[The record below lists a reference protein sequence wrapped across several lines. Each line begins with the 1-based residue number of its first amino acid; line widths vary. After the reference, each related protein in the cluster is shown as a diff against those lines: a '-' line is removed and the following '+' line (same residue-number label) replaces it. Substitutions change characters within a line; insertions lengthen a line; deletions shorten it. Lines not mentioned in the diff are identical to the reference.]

1 VRDIQSSLSSTC
13 AVLTCESGLDEAL
26 LSAKQLAQQDGP
38 LARDMSYLQQ
48 WMKRPDMGYVYLL
61 GADSDVYEKPDLK
74 ELVNFKR
81 DQGRNNLA
89 ARVVAD
95 FAVRMWRKMF
105 QVVSIIAYGDCD
117 LYGGLLMVMR

>member
-1 VRDIQSSLSSTC
+1 VRGIQFLLSSLR
-13 AVLTCESGLDEAL
+13 AVLTCESFLDEAL

-61 GADSDVYEKPDLK
+61 GDVYEKPELK
-74 ELVNFKR
+74 ELVNVKR
-81 DQGRNNLA
+81 HQGRNNLA

-117 LYGGLLMVMR
+117 LYRGLLMVMR

>member
-1 VRDIQSSLSSTC
+1 VCDIQSSLSSTC

-74 ELVNFKR
+74 ELVNVKR

-105 QVVSIIAYGDCD
+105 QVVSIIAYQDCD
-117 LYGGLLMVMR
+117 LCGAC

>member
-1 VRDIQSSLSSTC
+1 VRGIQFLLSSLR
-13 AVLTCESGLDEAL
+13 AVLTCESFLDEAL

-38 LARDMSYLQQ
+38 LARDMSYLQR

-61 GADSDVYEKPDLK
+61 GADSDVYEKPELK
-74 ELVNFKR
+74 DLVNVKR
-81 DQGRNNLA
+81 HQGRNNLA

-117 LYGGLLMVMR
+117 LYRGLLMVMR